1 MAKIT
6 GKNTRAGSNKATGR
20 DYSKEKS
27 YQSTPARN
35 KYRSELNAE
44 ARERGIYG
52 KRKSMDLSHTK
63 RLKDLEKENQR
74 LEKLVADLSLD
85 NQILKEVNRET
96 SESGQAAQGGGTCS

>member
-6 GKNTRAGSNKATGR
+6 GKNTRPGSNKATGR

-27 YQSTPARN
+27 YQSSPKRKA
-35 KYRSELNAE
+35 YRADLNAE

-63 RLKDLEKENQR
+63 DGKMVLENKS
-74 LEKLVADLSLD
+74 K
-85 NQILKEVNRET
+85 NR
-96 SESGQAAQGGGTCS
+96 ARQGSNGKSTKK